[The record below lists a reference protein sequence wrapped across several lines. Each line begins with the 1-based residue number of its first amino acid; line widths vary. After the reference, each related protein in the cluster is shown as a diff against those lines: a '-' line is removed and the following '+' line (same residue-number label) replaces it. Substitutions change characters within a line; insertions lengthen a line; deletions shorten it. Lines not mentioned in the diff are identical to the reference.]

1 MHKRTVTIIPD
12 IVRVVATIC
21 ANCSRAGNK
30 VRPSNLIVGHT
41 SSRKQQQSPAVLL
54 YHGRLLLCRNRVT
67 YELITCQRKGRQ
79 RWKFKN
85 DHHDKWSLS
94 SPRENEPRDFQN
106 LESIN
111 PKSRSWLLSNKI
123 ISYLYLIMWLIGQFS
138 IINITIG
145 LISKRDRY
153 AR

>member
-79 RWKFKN
+79 RWKLKN
-85 DHHDKWSLS
+85 DHHDKIVVFSTRKWTTWFSK
-94 SPRENEPRDFQN
+94 PG
-106 LESIN
+106 IY
-111 PKSRSWLLSNKI
+111 KSQIYRSWLLSNKI
-123 ISYLYLIMWLIGQFS
+123 ISYLYLIMWLTGQFS